1 MDQSGAP
8 TPLLTTAGLKNWLQ
22 VSDMWVKDRL
32 AEPEFVSR
40 CVIDLAPKG
49 SSRRTLR
56 FNVLAVEEYF
66 GIRAVP
72 APAPDTTAT

>member
-1 MDQSGAP
+1 MEIAAP
-8 TPLLTTAGLKNWLQ
+8 TPLLTTAGLKSWLQ

-32 AEPEFVSR
+32 AEPEFVSK

-56 FNVLAVEEYF
+56 FNVRAVEDYL
-66 GIRAVP
+66 GISAVSAPVP
-72 APAPDTTAT
+72 AAA